1 MNSTT
6 ITEWLMTNQNMTL
19 VSVVQQAV
27 ALLFSLLIFI
37 KSYDFES
44 CLKSVRDQREAK
56 LKEKERAKLL
66 KFQKMLELAKSNHSI
81 DLSKLALSED
91 ESEEKEEKEEPVLR
105 IAKKKKRSNVDSA
118 V

>member
-19 VSVVQQAV
+19 VSVVQQAI
-27 ALLFSLLIFI
+27 ALFISLLIFI

-56 LKEKERAKLL
+56 VREKERVKLA
-66 KFQKMLELAKSNHSI
+66 KFQKMLDLAKSNQSI
-81 DLSKLALSED
+81 DLAKLAVSED
-91 ESEEKEEKEEPVLR
+91 DSEEEKEEPVLR